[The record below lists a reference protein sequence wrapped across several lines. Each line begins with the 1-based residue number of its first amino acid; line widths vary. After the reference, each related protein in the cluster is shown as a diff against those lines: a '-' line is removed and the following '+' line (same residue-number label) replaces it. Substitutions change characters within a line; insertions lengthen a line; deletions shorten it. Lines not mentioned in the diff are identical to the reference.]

1 MTVDHDQYIVAGEVL
16 LRTRV
21 AECSR
26 LCPSPGGPGLYDPC
40 EKDPTDAS
48 MGLSNQEREDVTASA
63 QGRDLFPTQTSAA
76 LEYFH

>member
-1 MTVDHDQYIVAGEVL
+1 MTVDHDQYIVASEVL
-16 LRTRV
+16 LRIRV
-21 AECSR
+21 AKCSR

-63 QGRDLFPTQTSAA
+63 QVSDECPTREHQ
-76 LEYFH
+76 LL